1 MSRLGSKAPANVWAG
16 LALVVGCLGSSG
28 LASSQTVIGLVYDSI
43 AGEPLPDAHVYIMG
57 TGLATTTG
65 GDGRFRLDDVP
76 LGDAVVSFFHPR
88 LAAVSANGTPQRIGV
103 AANSITEVYLAG
115 PSPRTMLATWCL
127 GEPGDGNL
135 NLEGTVAT
143 DMDGARLL
151 GATVEAVSEDPELPQ
166 DQRVIA
172 TARTGASGE
181 YRLCHLDPGQGI
193 TIQAVFGAN
202 RSAPVQVSGSG
213 SQTHDLPIRV
223 TTPVTLAGSVTDHTT
238 GRAIEGAAV
247 SLVRAGMSTLTGPN
261 GEFRFTNVPPGQQI
275 IETRQLGYADRADS
289 LTALGDALGLEIQL
303 SVDAIELEPVV
314 AAGRRRGDV
323 GGAARYLG
331 LTEAAMDSVR
341 YRVFDF
347 EDVVRSARIPGLQIS
362 QMLDPQ
368 TMGRQ
373 GICLTYRSSGRG
385 RGGEPCANAVTVF
398 VDDVPLATE
407 YALTSLISP
416 NDIARVQFVPPIEA
430 GARYGRQ
437 GTNGVL
443 LVYTRR

>member
-1 MSRLGSKAPANVWAG
+1 MSRLGSKAPSNAWAG
-16 LALVVGCLGSSG
+16 LALVVGCLGSPA

-43 AGEPLPDAHVYIMG
+43 AGELLPDAQVYIMG
-57 TGLATTTG
+57 TGLATMTG
-65 GDGRFRLDDVP
+65 GDGRFRLDSVP

-115 PSPRTMLATWCL
+115 PSRRTMLATWCL
-127 GEPGDGNL
+127 AEPGDGNL

-143 DMDGARLL
+143 DMDGAPLM
-151 GATVEAVSEDPELPQ
+151 GATVEVLSDDPEQ
-166 DQRVIA
+166 GVIA

-181 YRLCHLDPGQGI
+181 YRLCHLDSAQGI
-193 TIQAVFGAN
+193 TVQAVFGAN
-202 RSAPVQVSGSG
+202 RSAPVPVSGSG
-213 SQTHDLPIRV
+213 SQTHDLPIRIS
-223 TTPVTLAGSVTDHTT
+223 TAVTLAGSVTDYTT
-238 GRAIEGAAV
+238 GGAIAGAAV

-261 GEFRFTNVPPGQQI
+261 GEFRFTNVPPGQQV
-275 IETRQLGYADRADS
+275 IETRQLGYATRADS
-289 LTALGDALGLEIQL
+289 LTVLGDALGLEIQL

-314 AAGRRRGDV
+314 ATGRRRAA
-323 GGAARYLG
+323 GAGAVRYQG
-331 LTEAAMDSVR
+331 LTEPEMDSVR

-347 EDVVRSARIPGLQIS
+347 EDVVRSARIPGLRIS
-362 QMLDPQ
+362 QMMDPE
-368 TMGRQ
+368 TMGRR
-373 GICLTYRSSGRG
+373 GICLTYRSSGIG
-385 RGGEPCANAVTVF
+385 RAGEPCANAVTVF

-416 NDIARVQFVPPIEA
+416 NDIASVQFVPPIEA

-437 GTNGVL
+437 GANGVL